1 MPVRMTIIKK
11 QEIQSVTEDVEE
23 RTLVY
28 CWQKCELVQILW
40 KTVWMLLKKLKR
52 GQPYDIAI
60 PYHIA
65 ENISKES
72 KNTV

>member
-28 CWQKCELVQILW
+28 CW
-40 KTVWMLLKKLKR
+40 
-52 GQPYDIAI
+52 
-60 PYHIA
+60 
-65 ENISKES
+65 
-72 KNTV
+72 